1 MNKYQIGTLA
11 KLANVT
17 ERTLRYYD
25 KIGLLK
31 PSTVL
36 SNGYRQYT
44 DTDLLKL
51 QKILSLKHLGFSI
64 EEIFPIVLEDQSL
77 KESFKMQI
85 EDLAKEQNTTVSNL
99 TLSLLEAYLNSQKAT
114 GQPTNTDLL
123 MYYNTKYIIT
133 RNKIYNI
140 ISLDPNIP
148 SHTKEKIRKELDS
161 LALC

>member
-1 MNKYQIGTLA
+1 MSIHKSPHTSRKEHNTM
-11 KLANVT
+11 T
-17 ERTLRYYD
+17 E
-25 KIGLLK
+25 KK
-31 PSTVL
+31 SA
-36 SNGYRQYT
+36 
-44 DTDLLKL
+44 
-51 QKILSLKHLGFSI
+51 
-64 EEIFPIVLEDQSL
+64 EIKTRCFP
-77 KESFKMQI
+77 SFKMQI